1 MLTRFLRPRTVDV
14 FRHKRSTL
22 PGRASYSASTQADEE
37 LMLSGVPANIFASRE
52 ARPIVHGV
60 PTGTMFRSLYSV
72 VMKVDV
78 GVVQSK
84 DIVRD
89 ELGNRYQ
96 VMSVSQGWFG
106 ITALCELMEV

>member
-1 MLTRFLRPRTVDV
+1 MLKRFLRPRTVDV
-14 FRHKRSTL
+14 LRHRRSTL
-22 PGRASYSASTQADEE
+22 PGRAAYSASVPANEE
-37 LMLSGVPANIFASRE
+37 LVLVGIPANIFASRE

-72 VMKVDV
+72 VMKVDA

-84 DIVRD
+84 DVVRD
-89 ELGNRYQ
+89 DLGNRYQ
-96 VMSVSQGWFG
+96 VMSISQGWFG